1 MAAKRFA
8 KPKKQYLP
16 LSKSTFSKL
25 VEGNCIYVDKTRY
38 IHPMVEAGGAYFLSR
53 PRRFGKSLMVS
64 VLKEIFQGNRALFKG
79 YWIYDR
85 IPWEKYP
92 VIHLDF
98 LGIDHRTL
106 GIEKAIA
113 NKLDRIAKEY
123 ATQCTGDSISEKFF
137 DLIENLAREK
147 ETVVLVDE
155 YDKPI
160 TDCLEDINTAA
171 YNRDILRNFYSVLKS
186 QEGKI
191 KFLFMTGISRFTRI
205 SIFSELNHLTDIT
218 FHKDYSNLLGYT
230 DAEIELYFDAYIHEW
245 LQLHKGS
252 GSSKTQLL
260 EKLKDYYNGYS
271 WNGKDFVYNPFSIN
285 HFFNNMEFK
294 NYWFASGTTTSLVKM
309 VKEKGSAVENW
320 EHLEVRE
327 QFFDKFDIADININ
341 LMLFQTGYLTVK
353 KRLED
358 AYVLSYPNREVEY
371 ALLNNLMEVYSGR
384 SLEDAEKLIKEIK
397 ESLEKKQIDSFIQ
410 QMKAF
415 IASIPYN
422 LVEAGAERFYHL
434 VFYLVLK
441 LLIGKVSPEKY
452 TNLGRIDTV
461 VETGNFIYVI
471 EFKMGSADE
480 AFKQILEKKY
490 YEQYLAQAKTI
501 VLLGIGFSVEDRNI
515 SGFKTIEGGKEDL
528 PIIINKI
535 PAEDTGTLEPAPM
548 PPVKVSLAKLPVTG
562 GRLFGREKELQFL
575 DEAWTDSHTR
585 IVILVAWGGVGKTA
599 LVNHWLNRM
608 QAHDYRGARNVYGWS
623 FYSQGAAEGK
633 QASADEFFQ
642 ETLEWFGDPQPG
654 AGSAVEKGRRLA
666 RLVGQHSS
674 LLILDGLEPLQ
685 YPPGEV
691 QGMAGRLKD
700 PGLAAFLKDLAF
712 GQPGQSGLSGLCIIT
727 TRESVADLE
736 SRRGFAV
743 KEIPLE
749 HLSEAAGVELLKN
762 LGVVTG
768 SARDFQRA
776 VKEYNGHAL
785 ALTLLGNYIQRV
797 HQGDLRKRDEIQQLT
812 EGQGSEYHHAGRVM
826 AAYERWFGPSPRRD
840 ILYILGLF
848 DRPVEP
854 GAIAALRKAPAIPGV
869 ADRLQGLSGKEW
881 QWALSHL
888 REAGLVAGSGAHKN
902 AAATTDTGTTG
913 TKRPIRPIG
922 PIETT
927 GSIDSH
933 PLVREYFGAK
943 LKQENPEGWRAAHER
958 LYQYYKDLP
967 EKECPDTLEEM
978 EPLFAAVA
986 HGCQAGLH
994 EEARYKVYWKR
1005 IRRGDEAY
1013 TVRKLG
1019 AFGADL
1025 ACLSHFFEEPWGQ
1038 PASGLSE
1045 RSKAFVLGW
1054 AAFRLRAVG
1063 RLREAVQPMK
1073 AGLELGIQ
1081 QKDWKAAA
1089 IRASNL
1095 SELLLTLGD
1104 VSGAVSAARQSVTH
1118 ADQSGNSFLKEAS
1131 RTTLADALHQTNEI
1145 TEAEQWFREA
1155 EAMQKKRQPQY
1166 PFLYSLWGYRFCDL
1180 LLRQGKVDEV
1190 RERAE
1195 KALEIAKQER
1205 ELLSIGLDILS
1216 LGRTGL
1222 LGAFD
1227 KTPHETPPTGEP
1239 LVPAMTFLDQA
1250 VEGLRKAGTQDH
1262 LARALLARAEGLRL
1276 LKDYARAWDDLS
1288 ETLDIAEL
1296 GGMKLFICDYHLEA
1310 GRLCRAQD
1318 NDTEA
1323 AEHFQTA
1330 KKLIEETGYHR
1341 RDGEW

>member
-85 IPWEKYP
+85 IAWEKYP

-160 TDCLEDINTAA
+160 TDCLEDIKTAA

-327 QFFDKFDIADININ
+327 QFFDKFDIANININ

-384 SLEDAEKLIKEIK
+384 SLEDSEKLIKEIK

-422 LVEAGAERFYHL
+422 LVEADAERFYHL

-490 YEQYLAQAKTI
+490 YEQYLNQSKTVI
-501 VLLGIGFSVEDRNI
+501 LFGIGFSVEDRNI
-515 SGFKTIEGGKEDL
+515 SGYKSIELSREDL
-528 PIIINKI
+528 SMYKSPDAVKQL
-535 PAEDTGTLEPAPM
+535 AEQVNNPEGF
-548 PPVKVSLAKLPVTG
+548 K
-562 GRLFGREKELQFL
+562 KEIYI
-575 DEAWTDSHTR
+575 SY
-585 IVILVAWGGVGKTA
+585 AWGGESEEIA
-599 LVNHWLNRM
+599 NRLE
-608 QAHDYRGARNVYGWS
+608 
-623 FYSQGAAEGK
+623 AAFK
-633 QASADEFFQ
+633 
-642 ETLEWFGDPQPG
+642 
-654 AGSAVEKGRRLA
+654 EKGITIIRDRRDL
-666 RLVGQHSS
+666 GFK
-674 LLILDGLEPLQ
+674 
-685 YPPGEV
+685 
-691 QGMAGRLKD
+691 GRIKEFMERI
-700 PGLAAFLKDLAF
+700 GRGK
-712 GQPGQSGLSGLCIIT
+712 CVIVVINKKY
-727 TRESVADLE
+727 LE
-736 SRRGFAV
+736 SENCMYELIQISKTGRFSERIFPVVLEDAKIYKPIDRIRYV
-743 KEIPLE
+743 KYWDKEIQDLDE
-749 HLSEAAGVELLKN
+749 QMKGVSQAN
-762 LGVVTG
+762 LQGFREDIDLY
-768 SARDFQRA
+768 ADIRKYLPR
-776 VKEYNGHAL
+776 
-785 ALTLLGNYIQRV
+785 LT
-797 HQGDLRKRDEIQQLT
+797 
-812 EGQGSEYHHAGRVM
+812 
-826 AAYERWFGPSPRRD
+826 D
-840 ILYILGLF
+840 ILRDMNTLS
-848 DRPVEP
+848 VEIHSET
-854 GAIAALRKAPAIPGV
+854 GF
-869 ADRLQGLSGKEW
+869 E
-881 QWALSHL
+881 
-888 REAGLVAGSGAHKN
+888 ELVR
-902 AAATTDTGTTG
+902 AAA
-913 TKRPIRPIG
+913 
-922 PIETT
+922 
-927 GSIDSH
+927 
-933 PLVREYFGAK
+933 AK
-943 LKQENPEGWRAAHER
+943 
-958 LYQYYKDLP
+958 
-967 EKECPDTLEEM
+967 
-978 EPLFAAVA
+978 
-986 HGCQAGLH
+986 
-994 EEARYKVYWKR
+994 
-1005 IRRGDEAY
+1005 
-1013 TVRKLG
+1013 
-1019 AFGADL
+1019 
-1025 ACLSHFFEEPWGQ
+1025 
-1038 PASGLSE
+1038 
-1045 RSKAFVLGW
+1045 
-1054 AAFRLRAVG
+1054 
-1063 RLREAVQPMK
+1063 
-1073 AGLELGIQ
+1073 
-1081 QKDWKAAA
+1081 
-1089 IRASNL
+1089 
-1095 SELLLTLGD
+1095 
-1104 VSGAVSAARQSVTH
+1104 
-1118 ADQSGNSFLKEAS
+1118 
-1131 RTTLADALHQTNEI
+1131 
-1145 TEAEQWFREA
+1145 
-1155 EAMQKKRQPQY
+1155 
-1166 PFLYSLWGYRFCDL
+1166 
-1180 LLRQGKVDEV
+1180 
-1190 RERAE
+1190 
-1195 KALEIAKQER
+1195 
-1205 ELLSIGLDILS
+1205 
-1216 LGRTGL
+1216 
-1222 LGAFD
+1222 
-1227 KTPHETPPTGEP
+1227 
-1239 LVPAMTFLDQA
+1239 
-1250 VEGLRKAGTQDH
+1250 
-1262 LARALLARAEGLRL
+1262 
-1276 LKDYARAWDDLS
+1276 
-1288 ETLDIAEL
+1288 
-1296 GGMKLFICDYHLEA
+1296 
-1310 GRLCRAQD
+1310 
-1318 NDTEA
+1318 
-1323 AEHFQTA
+1323 
-1330 KKLIEETGYHR
+1330 IEE
-1341 RDGEW
+1341 